1 MLLLQET
8 HLVAA
13 MVARMIDRH
22 GSKSLDA
29 IAQHCEM
36 ATAIGDQPSL
46 HAWRDIATAV
56 ELLQGLSAATAE
68 ATDVVFSPGHGE
80 RAQHLALAEISG

>member
-13 MVARMIDRH
+13 MAARIIDRH
-22 GSKSLDA
+22 GNKSLDT

-56 ELLQGLSAATAE
+56 ELLQGLSAAPT
-68 ATDVVFSPGHGE
+68 ATDVVFSQDHGG
-80 RAQHLALAEISG
+80 RTQHLALVEIPA

>member
-13 MVARMIDRH
+13 MAARIIDRH
-22 GSKSLDA
+22 GSKSLDT

-56 ELLQGLSAATAE
+56 ELSQGSSTATVDAP
-68 ATDVVFSPGHGE
+68 DVVFSASHGE
-80 RAQHLALAEISG
+80 RTQRLALVEMPA